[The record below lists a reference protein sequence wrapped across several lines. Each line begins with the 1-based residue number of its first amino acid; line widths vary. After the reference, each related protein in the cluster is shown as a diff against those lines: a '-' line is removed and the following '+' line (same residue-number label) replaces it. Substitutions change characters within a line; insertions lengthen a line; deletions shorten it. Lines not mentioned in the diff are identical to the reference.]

1 MNAPETFT
9 LEMTRFIR
17 APRERVFDA
26 FVTRDALAA
35 WVCPRGMSIP
45 EAAVDG
51 RVGGRYRVVM
61 QSREGTRFVVG
72 GTYRELERPERIVYT
87 WQWENETMPKV
98 ETLIT
103 VTLEARDGGTHLT
116 MTHSG
121 FPDAGMRD
129 SHANGWRSSLNR
141 LLDLVDERGTA
152 ATLAV
157 IGDGRSNY
165 VRTVRMA
172 LVEKGLAYT
181 HVPAPPRSPEVLAV
195 NPFGRVPAFRD
206 GEITYFETSAIL
218 RYLDESFGGPSLL
231 PTTIR
236 DRATCEQWVS
246 AIKDYFYSAIIR
258 RYALAHLL
266 SRGPGGKPDPAVIE
280 GALAEIPKLLAP
292 LDAAYGTR
300 DYIVGNA
307 MCMADL
313 FLAPILAYLERMP
326 EGPALLEPVPNVRR
340 AMKIMQAR
348 PSFRETQ
355 PTAN

>member
-1 MNAPETFT
+1 
-9 LEMTRFIR
+9 
-17 APRERVFDA
+17 
-26 FVTRDALAA
+26 
-35 WVCPRGMSIP
+35 MSVP

-61 QSREGTRFVVG
+61 QSKEGTRFVVG
-72 GTYRELERPERIVYT
+72 GTYVALERPERIVYT
-87 WQWENETMPKV
+87 WQWENETMPRV
-98 ETLIT
+98 ETVIT
-103 VTLEARDGGTHLT
+103 VTLEAQDGGTHLT

-152 ATLAV
+152 ATLTL

-181 HVPAPPRSPEVLAV
+181 HVSAPPRSPEVYAV
-195 NPFGRVPAFRD
+195 NPLGRVPAFRD
-206 GEITYFETSAIL
+206 GEIAYFETSAIV
-218 RYLDESFGGPSLL
+218 RYLDEAFDGPSLL
-231 PTTIR
+231 PGTIR

-246 AIKDYFYSAIIR
+246 AIKDYYYSAIIR

-266 SRGPGGKPDPAVIE
+266 ARGPDGKIDRAMVD
-280 GALAEIPKLLAP
+280 GALAEIPTLLAP
-292 LDAAYGTR
+292 LDAAYGGR
-300 DYIVGNA
+300 DFLVGNA
-307 MCMADL
+307 VSMADL
-313 FLAPILAYLERMP
+313 FLAPMLAYLERMP

-340 AMKIMQAR
+340 GLAAMKAR
-348 PSFRETQ
+348 ASFRETE
-355 PTAN
+355 PKRT